1 MIIYYEWDKDCQFV
15 TLSINEKSKR
25 GGGQQHKFVDI
36 AHFKMFNIQTL
47 NWYPCVQEF
56 YNFIFEMG
64 CFFNDKFS
72 NKNNH

>member
-1 MIIYYEWDKDCQFV
+1 MK
-15 TLSINEKSKR
+15 KSKR

-36 AHFKMFNIQTL
+36 DHFKTFNIQTL

-64 CFFNDKFS
+64 FFLNEKFS